1 MSVRQE
7 GGGRAGVGGVPISPS
22 AMQCLIAL
30 LVVISYTTAGGWD
43 TVSSSVVLSSCS
55 LICQDSDNGCVTPRP
70 VHTFVPQAATC
81 QVFI

>member
-22 AMQCLIAL
+22 AAMQCLIAL
-30 LVVISYTTAGGWD
+30 LVVISLTTAGGWD

-55 LICQDSDNGCVTPRP
+55 LICQDSDNGCVAP
-70 VHTFVPQAATC
+70 
-81 QVFI
+81 